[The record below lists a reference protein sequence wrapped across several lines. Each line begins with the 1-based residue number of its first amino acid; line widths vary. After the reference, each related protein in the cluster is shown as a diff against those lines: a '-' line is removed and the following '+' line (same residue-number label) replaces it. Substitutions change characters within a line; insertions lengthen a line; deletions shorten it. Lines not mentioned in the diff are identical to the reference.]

1 MVFDLDAQF
10 DFSEKVV
17 VITGGTGVLLR
28 PTVETLVRRGAQ
40 VVLLGRNRPDE
51 MLVSL
56 AGQGKPVEF
65 IHVDIGEK
73 VLIEKARDVVLEK
86 FSRVDVLING
96 AGGNHPEAT
105 TGDQQRFFDIP
116 EAALQGVMDLNF
128 AGLFYACQVFGEV
141 MAGQR
146 EGVILNISSMAG
158 LKPLTR
164 VVAYS
169 AAKAAVNNLTQWLA
183 VYIAREFSPRI
194 RVNALAPGF
203 LLTEQNRYLLMD
215 HNNRLI
221 PRGEQILAATPM
233 GQFGDPE
240 DMVGAILWLISD
252 AARFVTGIVVPVDGG
267 FSAFGGV

>member
-1 MVFDLDAQF
+1 MAFNLGTQY

-28 PTVETLVRRGAQ
+28 PTIETLVRQGAQ
-40 VVLLGRNRPDE
+40 VVLLGRTRHED
-51 MLVSL
+51 LLSAL
-56 AGQGKPVEF
+56 AELGTPAEF
-65 IHVDIGEK
+65 IPVD
-73 VLIEKARDVVLEK
+73 VCEKAQIEQARDDILAK
-86 FSRVDVLING
+86 FGRVDVLING
-96 AGGNHPEAT
+96 AGGNRPEAT
-105 TGDQQRFFDIP
+105 TNDQQRFFDIP
-116 EAALQGVMDLNF
+116 ESALQGVLDLNL

-141 MAGQR
+141 MARQG

-169 AAKAAVNNLTQWLA
+169 AAKAAVNNFTQWLA
-183 VYIAREFSPRI
+183 VYMAREYSPRI

-203 LLTEQNRYLLMD
+203 LLTDQNRYLLKD
-215 HNNRLI
+215 QNDQLTE
-221 PRGEQILAATPM
+221 RGKQILAATPM

-240 DMVGAILWLISD
+240 DMTGAILWLISD

-267 FSAFGGV
+267 FSAFGGL